1 MSEEIQEVEGMG
13 KKPGGHGAGFKAKV
27 ALTAVKEDRTL
38 AELASRFGVYPTQV
52 SAWKRRLLEGA
63 ADLFADR
70 RRARGEDRPNEEQL
84 FEQIGRLQM
93 EVEWLK
99 KKITEVG

>member
-1 MSEEIQEVEGMG
+1 MG
-13 KKPGGHGAGFKAKV
+13 KKPGVHAAGFKAKV
-27 ALTAVKEDRTL
+27 ALAAVKEDRTL
-38 AELASRFGVYPTQV
+38 AQLASRFGIYATQI

-63 ADLFADR
+63 PELFADR
-70 RRARGEDRPNEEQL
+70 RQRRGEDRPSEQEL

-99 KKITEVG
+99 KKITEIG

>member
-1 MSEEIQEVEGMG
+1 M
-13 KKPGGHGAGFKAKV
+13 HGAGFKAKV
-27 ALTAVKEDRTL
+27 ALAAVKEDRTL
-38 AELASRFGVYPTQV
+38 AELASRFGIYATQV

-70 RRARGEDRPNEEQL
+70 RRRRGEDRPSEQQL
-84 FEQIGRLQM
+84 YEQIGRLQM

-99 KKITEVG
+99 KKITEVD